1 MQTRRYSGTGA
12 VSNTVKSGLAK
23 YAPHPH
29 AAMLF
34 LDYILSEEGQ
44 RILQEADYL
53 PAHPGVPA
61 KTPSL
66 KPEVGGYKIN
76 VMTPDDLFKNDKEW
90 DDIYHRLFLRQ

>member
-1 MQTRRYSGTGA
+1 VPALLQTI
-12 VSNTVKSGLAK
+12 GLAK

-44 RILQEADYL
+44 RVLQEADYL
-53 PAHPGVPA
+53 PAHPQVPA

-66 KPEVGGYKIN
+66 KPEQGRFKAN
-76 VMTPDDLFKNDKEW
+76 FLSPDTVLANEREW
-90 DDIYHRLFLRQ
+90 NALYRRLFLQGG